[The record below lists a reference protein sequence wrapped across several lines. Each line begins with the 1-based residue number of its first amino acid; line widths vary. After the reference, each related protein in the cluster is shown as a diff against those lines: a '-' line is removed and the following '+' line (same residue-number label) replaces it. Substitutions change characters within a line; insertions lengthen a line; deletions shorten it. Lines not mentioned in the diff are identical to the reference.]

1 MFKGKAKTRIVLD
14 GKMYQV
20 GSPVELTKEQYAVLK
35 DYLSDAVEVKP
46 SSKKETE
53 QKESVKAKK
62 PSTRGKA
69 KKAE

>member
-35 DYLSDAVEVKP
+35 DYLSDAVEVK
-46 SSKKETE
+46 E

-62 PSTRGKA
+62 PSTKGKA